1 MIYFGKPYSSAFEEV
16 RGEIF
21 LKRVRGRDA
30 SEHGVQS
37 RQIDELM
44 ELMLGL
50 QPFWI
55 AGSAPAL
62 PRGGWK

>member
-1 MIYFGKPYSSAFEEV
+1 MM
-16 RGEIF
+16 
-21 LKRVRGRDA
+21 RDA

-44 ELMLGL
+44 ELMELMLGL
-50 QPFWI
+50 QLFWI

-62 PRGGWK
+62 PRSGWK